1 VPSYR
6 RSIDVTVP
14 ASPARRT
21 AATSARPAVRPAR
34 GRAVPPILVRQVR
47 NGIEESVHRG
57 DIVEVDAAGRVIRQ
71 LGDPDRV
78 VALRSTVKP
87 FGVLALIEAG
97 GVEAFDLEP
106 AEIAILASSHSGE
119 DLHVRT
125 LQGIYRRTGVSQSL
139 LACGSEGMPLDPLTA
154 ARLAR
159 DGEKAGPVRHMCS
172 GQHTVSLLLS
182 RLRGWDPTEYWKPS
196 HPSQIAYRAAVAS
209 VFATPTANLRTA
221 IDGCGIETYAFPLRE
236 IARAFAMLAD
246 PQSIP
251 ASDPRTA
258 LAPSLT
264 RVRDAMLANPEL
276 IGGRHDRLDTS
287 MMKAAPGRLI
297 SKSGMEAL
305 RGVAILPGPR
315 IGTQST
321 AASGMALKIEDGDG
335 HDRGTWAASVEAL
348 RQVGALDGGA
358 LRDLARYHRVVSL
371 DPHGRAAAEA
381 VAQFDL
387 VPVGELIG

>member
-1 VPSYR
+1 
-6 RSIDVTVP
+6 VTVP
-14 ASPARRT
+14 ASPAPRT
-21 AATSARPAVRPAR
+21 LAKPVRPAPRATR
-34 GRAVPPILVRQVR
+34 GRGVPPVLVRQLR

-57 DIVEVDAAGRVIRQ
+57 DVVEVDPAGRVIRQ
-71 LGDPDRV
+71 LGDPDRIV
-78 VALRSTVKP
+78 TLRSTVKP
-87 FGVLALIEAG
+87 FGVLALVEAG
-97 GVEAFDLEP
+97 GIEAYDLEP

-139 LACGSEGMPLDPLTA
+139 LACGSEGMPLDALTA

-172 GQHTVSLLLS
+172 GQHTVFLLLS
-182 RLRGWDPTEYWKPS
+182 RLRGWDPTEYWRAA
-196 HPSQIAYRAAVAS
+196 HPSQIAYRAAVAD
-209 VFATPTANLRTA
+209 VFGTAPAKLRTA
-221 IDGCGIETYAFPLRE
+221 LDGCGIETYAFPLRE
-236 IARAFAMLAD
+236 VARAYAMLAD
-246 PQSIP
+246 PGSI
-251 ASDPRTA
+251 ASSDPRSR
-258 LAPSLT
+258 LAPALL

-305 RGVAILPGPR
+305 RGVAVLTGPR
-315 IGTQST
+315 IGTQIDG
-321 AASGMALKIEDGDG
+321 ASGIAVKIEDGDG

-348 RQVGALDGGA
+348 RQVGVLDGAA
-358 LRDLARYHRVVSL
+358 LRELARYHRPVSL

-381 VAQFDL
+381 VAEFEL

>member
-1 VPSYR
+1 
-6 RSIDVTVP
+6 
-14 ASPARRT
+14 
-21 AATSARPAVRPAR
+21 
-34 GRAVPPILVRQVR
+34 
-47 NGIEESVHRG
+47 
-57 DIVEVDAAGRVIRQ
+57 
-71 LGDPDRV
+71 
-78 VALRSTVKP
+78 
-87 FGVLALIEAG
+87 
-97 GVEAFDLEP
+97 
-106 AEIAILASSHSGE
+106 
-119 DLHVRT
+119 
-125 LQGIYRRTGVSQSL
+125 
-139 LACGSEGMPLDPLTA
+139 MPLDALTA

-182 RLRGWDPTEYWKPS
+182 RLRGWDPTEYWKAA
-196 HPSQIAYRAAVAS
+196 HPSQIAYRAAVAA
-209 VFATPTANLRTA
+209 VFNTPTMNLRSA
-221 IDGCGIETYAFPLRE
+221 IDWSGVETYAFPLRE
-236 IARAFAMLAD
+236 IARAYAMLAD
-246 PQSIP
+246 PASIP
-251 ASDPRTA
+251 SNDPRAA

-264 RVRDAMLANPEL
+264 RIRDAMLANPEL

-305 RGVAILPGPR
+305 RGVAIMPGPR

-321 AASGMALKIEDGDG
+321 AASGLALKIEDGDG

-358 LRDLARYHRVVSL
+358 LRDLARYHRPVSL

-381 VAQFDL
+381 IPEFEL